1 MEEIRL
7 WAESL
12 MQSLGVSTTGAVYVT
27 DAILVALTLLL
38 SWIAFTVCHRLVV
51 PITVKI
57 TEKTDMKWDDVLLNE
72 HTLRKACL
80 IVPAIV
86 VWMFI
91 PHIFFRSPEIEEILE
106 RLTAIYITLTSTKLA
121 LEVVN
126 SLKLLDVDER
136 SAHHQYLHTFCGVLK
151 IVVWFLSVIVIVSIV
166 INRNPLTLLAG
177 LGATSAILM
186 LVFKDT
192 ISGLVAGIRLTSNEM
207 LHKGDWITVEKA
219 GINGTVE
226 EITLTTVK
234 VRNFDNTI
242 MTITPQTLVD
252 DSFQNWKP
260 MQEGDGRRVM
270 RRIYFDFRSI
280 RRLDEQT
287 RQALISRGY
296 FPAEE
301 LSPSL
306 SPEARPTCNEAR
318 PTCNE
323 ATVPGDFV
331 ARPSSPAARP
341 SSPAASPSSPA
352 TSPAEVNLTLFRRW
366 ADRFLSSHPLVNPEM
381 TYMVRQLEATQ
392 KGLPIEFYF
401 FLKQKEWK
409 TYENQKD
416 EILEQIYAAIP
427 DFGLRI
433 YQLDINNVPL

>member
-12 MQSLGVSTTGAVYVT
+12 MQSSGISTTGAVYVT
-27 DAILVALTLLL
+27 DAILVAVTLFL
-38 SWIAFTVCHRLVV
+38 SWIAFTLCHRLVV
-51 PITVKI
+51 PITVKL

-151 IVVWFLSVIVIVSIV
+151 IVVWFLSVIVIVAIIV
-166 INRNPLTLLAG
+166 NRNPLTLLAG

-242 MTITPQTLVD
+242 VTITPQTLVD

-270 RRIYFDFRSI
+270 RRIYIDFRSI
-280 RRLDEQT
+280 RLVTPEL
-287 RQALISRGY
+287 RQSLISHHYLPQEG
-296 FPAEE
+296 
-301 LSPSL
+301 
-306 SPEARPTCNEAR
+306 T
-318 PTCNE
+318 T
-323 ATVPGDFV
+323 T
-331 ARPSSPAARP
+331 
-341 SSPAASPSSPA
+341 
-352 TSPAEVNLTLFRRW
+352 EVNLTLFRHW
-366 ADRFLSSHPLVNPEM
+366 ADSYLASHPLVNSDM
-381 TYMVRQLEATQ
+381 THMVRQLEATQ
-392 KGLPIEFYF
+392 QGLPVEFYF
-401 FLKQKEWK
+401 FLKEKEWK
-409 TYENQKD
+409 TWENQKD
-416 EILEQIYAAIP
+416 EILERLYAAMQ
-427 DFGLRI
+427 DFDLSI
-433 YQLDINNVPL
+433 YQLGMRN

>member
-1 MEEIRL
+1 ML
-7 WAESL
+7 AF
-12 MQSLGVSTTGAVYVT
+12 GVSKGNTEYAT
-27 DAILVALTLLL
+27 DAFLVVFTLLL
-38 SWIAFTVCHRLVV
+38 SWIAFMLCHRLLV

-57 TEKTDMKWDDVLLNE
+57 TEKTEMKWDDVLFNK

-91 PHIFFRSPEIEEILE
+91 PHIFYRYPDIEEFLA
-106 RLTAIYITLTSTKLA
+106 RLTAIYITLMSTRLA
-121 LEVVN
+121 IEVVN
-126 SLKLLDVDER
+126 SLKMLDVDER

-151 IVVWFLSVIVIVSIV
+151 IVVVFLSVIVIVSIL
-166 INRNPLTLLAG
+166 IDRNPLTLLAG

-192 ISGLVAGIRLTSNEM
+192 ISGLVAGIRLTSNDM
-207 LHKGDWITVEKA
+207 IHKGDWITVDKA

-270 RRIYFDFRSI
+270 RRVYFDFSSI
-280 RRLDEQT
+280 RVIDGDIRNTVIE
-287 RQALISRGY
+287 RGY
-296 FPAEE
+296 FTEKE
-301 LSPSL
+301 VMG
-306 SPEARPTCNEAR
+306 N
-318 PTCNE
+318 
-323 ATVPGDFV
+323 
-331 ARPSSPAARP
+331 
-341 SSPAASPSSPA
+341 
-352 TSPAEVNLTLFRRW
+352 EVNLTLFRLW
-366 ADRFLSSHPLVNPEM
+366 ADKFLASHPLVNSDM
-381 TYMVRQLEATQ
+381 MYMVRQLEATPT
-392 KGLPIEFYF
+392 GLPVEFYF
-401 FLKQKEWK
+401 FLREKQWK
-409 TYENQKD
+409 PFENQKD
-416 EILEQIYAAIP
+416 AIIERLLAAVG

-433 YQLDINNVPL
+433 YQRV

>member
-12 MQSLGVSTTGAVYVT
+12 MQSSGVSTSGAVYIT
-27 DAILVALTLLL
+27 DAILVVLTLLL
-38 SWIAFTVCHRLVV
+38 SWIAFTVCHRLLV

-57 TEKTDMKWDDVLLNE
+57 TEKTDMKWDDVLFNE
-72 HTLRKACL
+72 YTLRKACL

-106 RLTAIYITLTSTKLA
+106 RITAIYITLTSTKLA

-126 SLKLLDVDER
+126 SIKLLDVDER

-192 ISGLVAGIRLTSNEM
+192 ISGLVAGIRLTSNDM
-207 LHKGDWITVEKA
+207 LHKGDWITVDKA
-219 GINGTVE
+219 GVNGTVE

-270 RRIYFDFRSI
+270 RRVYIDVRSI
-280 RRLDEQT
+280 RRLDQET
-287 RQALISRGY
+287 RQALISRAY

-306 SPEARPTCNEAR
+306 YPEARPTCH
-318 PTCNE
+318 E

-331 ARPSSPAARP
+331 ARPSSPVARP
-341 SSPAASPSSPA
+341 SSPEAR
-352 TSPAEVNLTLFRRW
+352 PAEVNLTLFRRW
-366 ADRFLSSHPLVNPEM
+366 ADRFLATHPLVNPDM
-381 TYMVRQLEATQ
+381 TYMVRQLEATP
-392 KGLPIEFYF
+392 KGLPVEFYF
-401 FLKQKEWK
+401 FLKEKEWK

-433 YQLDINNVPL
+433 YQLEMRNEKL

>member
-12 MQSLGVSTTGAVYVT
+12 MQSSGVSTSGAVYIT
-27 DAILVALTLLL
+27 DAILVVLTLLL
-38 SWIAFTVCHRLVV
+38 SWIAFTVCHRLLV

-57 TEKTDMKWDDVLLNE
+57 TEKTDMKWDDVLFNE
-72 HTLRKACL
+72 YTLRKACL

-106 RLTAIYITLTSTKLA
+106 RITAIYITLTSTKLA

-126 SLKLLDVDER
+126 SIKLLDVDER
-136 SAHHQYLHTFCGVLK
+136 SARHQYLHTFCGVLK

-192 ISGLVAGIRLTSNEM
+192 ISGLVAGIRLTSNDM
-207 LHKGDWITVEKA
+207 LHKGDWITVDKA
-219 GINGTVE
+219 GVNGTVE

-270 RRIYFDFRSI
+270 RRVYIDVRSI
-280 RRLDEQT
+280 RRLDQET
-287 RQALISRGY
+287 RQSLISRAY

-318 PTCNE
+318 PTCPK

-331 ARPSSPAARP
+331 AR
-341 SSPAASPSSPA
+341 PSSPA

>member
-1 MEEIRL
+1 MEEIRI

-12 MQSLGVSTTGAVYVT
+12 MLAFGVSKGNTEYAT
-27 DAILVALTLLL
+27 DAFLVVFTLLL
-38 SWIAFTVCHRLVV
+38 SWIAFMLCHRLLV

-57 TEKTDMKWDDVLLNE
+57 TEKTEMKWDDVLFNK

-86 VWMFI
+86 LWMFI
-91 PHIFFRSPEIEEILE
+91 PHIFYRYPDIEEFLA
-106 RLTAIYITLTSTKLA
+106 RLTAIYITLMSTRLA
-121 LEVVN
+121 IEVVN
-126 SLKLLDVDER
+126 SLKMLDVDER

-151 IVVWFLSVIVIVSIV
+151 IVVVFLSVIVIVSIL
-166 INRNPLTLLAG
+166 IDRNPLTLLAG

-192 ISGLVAGIRLTSNEM
+192 ISGLVAGIRLTSNDM
-207 LHKGDWITVEKA
+207 IHKGDWITVDKA

-270 RRIYFDFRSI
+270 RRVYFDFSSI
-280 RRLDEQT
+280 CVIDVDIRNTVIE
-287 RQALISRGY
+287 RGY
-296 FPAEE
+296 FTEKE
-301 LSPSL
+301 V
-306 SPEARPTCNEAR
+306 TGN
-318 PTCNE
+318 
-323 ATVPGDFV
+323 
-331 ARPSSPAARP
+331 
-341 SSPAASPSSPA
+341 
-352 TSPAEVNLTLFRRW
+352 EVNLTLFRLW
-366 ADRFLSSHPLVNPEM
+366 ADKFLASHPLVNSDM
-381 TYMVRQLEATQ
+381 MYMVRQLEATPT
-392 KGLPIEFYF
+392 GLPVEFYF
-401 FLKQKEWK
+401 FLREKQWK
-409 TYENQKD
+409 PFENQKD
-416 EILEQIYAAIP
+416 AIIERLLAAVG

-433 YQLDINNVPL
+433 YQRV

>member
-12 MQSLGVSTTGAVYVT
+12 MQSSGVSTSGAVYIT
-27 DAILVALTLLL
+27 DAILVVLTLLL
-38 SWIAFTVCHRLVV
+38 SWIAFTVCHRLLV

-57 TEKTDMKWDDVLLNE
+57 TEKTDMKWDDVLFNE
-72 HTLRKACL
+72 YTLRKACL

-106 RLTAIYITLTSTKLA
+106 RITAIYITLTSTKLA

-126 SLKLLDVDER
+126 SIKLLDVDER

-192 ISGLVAGIRLTSNEM
+192 ISGLVAGIRLTSNDM
-207 LHKGDWITVEKA
+207 LHKGDWITVDKA
-219 GINGTVE
+219 GVNGTVE

-242 MTITPQTLVD
+242 MTIPPQTLVD

-270 RRIYFDFRSI
+270 RRVYIDVRSI
-280 RRLDEQT
+280 RRLDQET
-287 RQALISRGY
+287 RQALISRAY

-306 SPEARPTCNEAR
+306 YPEARPTCH
-318 PTCNE
+318 E

-331 ARPSSPAARP
+331 ARPSSPVARP
-341 SSPAASPSSPA
+341 SSPVAR
-352 TSPAEVNLTLFRRW
+352 PAEVNLTLFRRW
-366 ADRFLSSHPLVNPEM
+366 ADRFLATHPLVNPDM
-381 TYMVRQLEATQ
+381 TYMVRQLEATP
-392 KGLPIEFYF
+392 KGLPVEFYF
-401 FLKQKEWK
+401 FLKEKEWK

-433 YQLDINNVPL
+433 YQLEMRNEKL